1 MNSPI
6 GSAWA
11 VWISI
16 GKCASARVLGTYLK
30 QSRLD
35 NNFLMQLPMAV
46 TAIDQLGFSC
56 CHPPFDSDKH
66 VVIGAKAASIE
77 LSWLWEPVC
86 SLEL

>member
-46 TAIDQLGFSC
+46 TAIDQLVFSC